1 MLPEQDQEVD
11 LENSLGRLAEQ
22 VAREH
27 ERAAHREQI
36 IDRLHAEN
44 QDLRRGLLQEALTPV
59 RSGLYRLYDT
69 VTREATRRSG
79 LDERDEVIPLLEAI
93 AEEVAEVLARTGA
106 ERLEVSPGDPYDP
119 ALHRPL
125 RAEPGEEGRVTAV
138 VSDGFRLAEQD
149 RILRKAGV
157 VIGRTSDHAAGN
169 APHDAEDREENI

>member
-11 LENSLGRLAEQ
+11 LENSLARLAEQ

-69 VTREATRRSG
+69 VTREAARRAT
-79 LDERDEVIPLLEAI
+79 LDRGDDVVPLLEAL

-125 RAEPGEEGRVTAV
+125 RTEPGEDGRVTAV

-149 RILRKAGV
+149 RVLRKAAV
-157 VIGRTSDHAAGN
+157 AIGKAPEQTGESDT
-169 APHDAEDREENI
+169 PDSEENA

>member
-1 MLPEQDQEVD
+1 MLPEQDEEVD
-11 LENSLGRLAEQ
+11 LENGLARLTEQ
-22 VAREH
+22 VSREH

-69 VTREATRRSG
+69 VTREAARREG
-79 LDERDEVIPLLEAI
+79 ADPVVPLLEAI

-125 RAEPGEEGRVTAV
+125 RTEPGEDGRIVAV

-149 RILRKAGV
+149 RVLRKAGV
-157 VIGRTSDHAAGN
+157 VIGRNVQQS
-169 APHDAEDREENI
+169 EEND

>member
-11 LENSLGRLAEQ
+11 LENGLKHLAEQ

-69 VTREATRRSG
+69 VTREATRRSAHDG
-79 LDERDEVIPLLEAI
+79 DPVVPLLEAI

-106 ERLEVSPGDPYDP
+106 ERLEVAPGDEYDP
-119 ALHRPL
+119 ALHRPVGTG
-125 RAEPGEEGRVTAV
+125 PGEDGRVAAV
-138 VSDGFRLAEQD
+138 VSDGFRLADQD
-149 RILRKAGV
+149 RVLRKAGV
-157 VIGRTSDHAAGN
+157 VIGKAPDSAQDGAQDSEGN
-169 APHDAEDREENI
+169 I